1 MCRMSTKRQ
10 MPDAAMIHL
19 RPLRGEERAWA
30 DALYREVRFL
40 PLADNHRAW
49 VAEVDGAPAGIGR
62 LVEMEEDAAAELS
75 GIVTLPAFR
84 GLGVAERVVEKLIQE
99 NRQPTLYCI
108 PLPELEGFYQ
118 RFGLEEVA
126 RNGDL
131 PCALRTKLNMCDVTH
146 AARVTLLHQLRGD
159 ALNLRPATLEDAPL
173 LRRWDTV
180 QEVISSDPDSDWEW
194 ETELGRDVDWR
205 EQWIMQWNGR
215 DIGFLQIIDPQLEE
229 GHYWGDCG
237 PDLRAVDL
245 WIGEPDCL
253 GRGLGTRIMRI
264 ALARCFAPSNVKEV
278 WVDPLASHQIVHP
291 FYQRLGF
298 EPVGERAFDLDVCL
312 VHRLTRERWLKH
324 RPNQA

>member
-1 MCRMSTKRQ
+1 
-10 MPDAAMIHL
+10 MITI
-19 RPLRGEERAWA
+19 RPLAENDRAWA

-40 PLADNHRAW
+40 PLAAHHRAW
-49 VAEVDGAPAGIGR
+49 VAEVDGERAGIGR
-62 LVEMEEDAAAELS
+62 LVEMAEDGAAELS

-84 GLGVAERVVEKLIQE
+84 GRGVAERMVEHLLCE
-99 NRQPTLYCI
+99 NRQPVLYCI

-118 RFGLEEVA
+118 RFGLEEFPRTA
-126 RNGDL
+126 EL

-146 AARVTLLHQLRGD
+146 ATHVTLLRQVRGD
-159 ALNLRPATLEDAPL
+159 ALNLRPATLADVPL

-194 ETELGRDVDWR
+194 ETELGRDPAWR

-215 DIGFLQIIDPQLEE
+215 DIGFLQIIDPQLEDS
-229 GHYWGDCG
+229 HYWGDCG

-245 WIGEPDCL
+245 WIGEADCL

-264 ALARCFAPSNVKEV
+264 ALARCFAVPNVKEV
-278 WVDPLASHQIVHP
+278 WVDPLAAHRIVHP

-312 VHRLTRERWLKH
+312 VHKLTRERWMQS
-324 RPNQA
+324 RP